1 MAEKILIVDDESIIR
16 ESLVFVLQKENYEVE
31 EAENGAKAFDKIQSG
46 SFDLVIS
53 DIEMPEIKGI
63 ELLKKIRQY
72 SPQTFVMIITA
83 YASIDT
89 AISALRNGAHDY
101 ILKPLEFDDL
111 ILRVKR
117 LFDYRRLLQENMY
130 LRSELNREYDFNNII
145 GDSFAMKK
153 VFELI
158 KKVAKTDGTVL
169 VTGKS
174 GTGKELVARA
184 IHYNSNRASNKFV
197 AINCGAIVDTLFES
211 ELFGHKK
218 GSFTGATIDK
228 EGLFKIAN
236 GGTIFLDEISEI
248 PLHLQVK
255 LLRTIEE
262 REILPVG
269 STTTSKIDVR
279 IISASNKSL
288 NELVEQGKFREDLY
302 YRLNIFEIHL
312 PALEERKEDISL
324 LVQHFISKH
333 SQRMGKLVHAANND
347 VVRALMDHKWKGQ
360 VRELEN
366 IIERALIFS
375 EGDHITLKDLPEDFK
390 PKFYLQ
396 GDVGSPKLKDKLKD
410 FERNYIEQQLA
421 VFGFDKE
428 KTAEELGISI
438 SSLYRKMDELG
449 IEKKVE

>member
-16 ESLVFVLQKENYEVE
+16 ESLVFILQKENYEVE
-31 EAENGAKAFDKIQSG
+31 EAENGAKAFEKIQSE

-111 ILRVKR
+111 ILRVRR

-145 GDSFAMKK
+145 GNSFAMKK

-174 GTGKELVARA
+174 GTGKELVARS
-184 IHYNSNRASNKFV
+184 IHYNSNRSSNKFV
-197 AINCGAIVDTLFES
+197 AINCGAIVETLFES

-218 GSFTGATIDK
+218 GSFTGATMDK
-228 EGLFKIAN
+228 EGLFKIAH

-255 LLRTIEE
+255 LLRAIEE
-262 REILPVG
+262 KEILPVG

-288 NELVEQGKFREDLY
+288 HELVEEGKFREDLF
-302 YRLNIFEIHL
+302 YRINIFEIHL

-324 LVQHFISKH
+324 LVQHFMTKH
-333 SQRMGKLVHAANND
+333 SQRMGKLVRGADND
-347 VVRALMDHKWKGQ
+347 VVRALMNHKWKGQ

-375 EGDHITLKDLPEDFK
+375 EGDQITLKDLPEDFK

-396 GDVGSPKLKDKLKD
+396 GDVGSAKLKDKLKD
-410 FERNYIEQQLA
+410 FERSYIEQRLIA
-421 VFGFDKE
+421 LGSDKE
-428 KTAEELGISI
+428 KTAEELGISL

-449 IEKKVE
+449 IEKV

>member
-1 MAEKILIVDDESIIR
+1 MAEKILIVDDENIIR
-16 ESLVFVLQKENYEVE
+16 ESLVFVLQKENYEVY
-31 EAENGAKAFDKIQSG
+31 EAENGAKAFEKIQSE

-89 AISALRNGAHDY
+89 AISALRHGAHDY

-117 LFDYRRLLQENMY
+117 LFDYRRVLQENMY

-145 GDSFAMKK
+145 GNSSAMKK

-169 VTGKS
+169 VTGRS
-174 GTGKELVARA
+174 GTGKELVARS
-184 IHYNSNRASNKFV
+184 IHYNSNRASNKFI
-197 AINCGAIVDTLFES
+197 AINCGAIVETLFES

-218 GSFTGATIDK
+218 GAFTGANMDK
-228 EGLFKIAN
+228 EGLFRIAH

-255 LLRTIEE
+255 LLRAIEE
-262 REILPVG
+262 KEILHVG
-269 STTTSKIDVR
+269 GTTQTKIDVR

-288 NELVEQGKFREDLY
+288 HELVEQGKFREDLF
-302 YRLNIFEIHL
+302 YRINIFEINL

-324 LVQHFISKH
+324 LVQHFMRKH
-333 SQRMGKLVHAANND
+333 SERMGKLVRGVDND
-347 VVRALMDHKWKGQ
+347 VVRALMNHKWKGQ

-375 EGDHITLKDLPEDFK
+375 EGEYITMKDLPEDFK
-390 PKFYLQ
+390 PKFYSQ
-396 GDVGSPKLKDKLKD
+396 GNVGSPKLKDKLKD

-421 VFGFDKE
+421 AFGFDKE
-428 KTAEELGISI
+428 KTADELGISV

-449 IEKKVE
+449 IEKV

>member
-16 ESLVFVLQKENYEVE
+16 ESLVFVLQKENYEVD
-31 EAENGAKAFDKIQSG
+31 EAENGAKAFEKIQSE
-46 SFDLVIS
+46 SYDLVIS
-53 DIEMPEIKGI
+53 DIEMPEMKGI

-72 SPQTFVMIITA
+72 SPQTFVFIITA

-89 AISALRNGAHDY
+89 AISALRLGAHDY

-111 ILRVKR
+111 IVRVKR

-145 GDSFAMKK
+145 GNSFAMKK

-169 VTGKS
+169 ITGKS
-174 GTGKELVARA
+174 GTGKELVARS
-184 IHYNSNRASNKFV
+184 IHYNSNRASNRFV
-197 AINCGAIVDTLFES
+197 AINCGAIVETLFES
-211 ELFGHKK
+211 ELFGHKR
-218 GSFTGATIDK
+218 GAFTGATMDK

-255 LLRTIEE
+255 LLRVIEE
-262 REILPVG
+262 KEILPVG
-269 STTTSKIDVR
+269 STNQTKIDVR

-288 NELVEQGKFREDLY
+288 QELVEQGKFREDLF
-302 YRLNIFEIHL
+302 YRINIFNIHL
-312 PALEERKEDISL
+312 PALEERREDISL
-324 LVQHFISKH
+324 LVQHFITKH
-333 SQRMGKLVHAANND
+333 CERMGKHIRGANND
-347 VVRALMDHKWKGQ
+347 VIRALMNHKWKGQ

-366 IIERALIFS
+366 VIERALIFA
-375 EGDHITLKDLPEDFK
+375 EGEYITMKDLPEDFK
-390 PKFYLQ
+390 PKFYSQ
-396 GDVGSPKLKDKLKD
+396 GNIGSPKLKDKVKE

-421 VFGFDKE
+421 IFGFDKE
-428 KTAEELGISI
+428 KTAEELGISV

-449 IEKKVE
+449 IEKV